1 MKKKY
6 FIGIDVSKH
15 TLDVA
20 FIINEPSHLSKPV
33 WKQFENAL
41 AGLKQ
46 MQQWLSEMN
55 IPLNA
60 QTIVVIENT
69 GIYHR
74 LLWQFFSHLQV
85 DLCIEN
91 AAQVKWSLGIA
102 RGKNDKVDS
111 RRLALYSVRNADRL
125 KPTPALH
132 SAIMPLKDLLTVRN
146 KLIVQSR
153 SIETALKELKHI
165 STSSADTAALKKL
178 LQPALKGLQ
187 QSLKQ
192 TEQKIKTILKQDDAV
207 YKTYKLLNTIPG
219 IGHITAAYLICC
231 SNMFTICNSGKQLAC
246 YCGVVPFDHQSGI
259 SIKGK
264 QHVHRM
270 ANKELKRLLHM
281 CALTSIRNYKEFKD
295 YYERKKHEGKHAM
308 SILNAIKNKLVLRAF
323 AVVKNQKP
331 YVDNYAKAA

>member
-1 MKKKY
+1 MY

-20 FIINEPSHLSKPV
+20 FIVNELSSLSKPV
-33 WKQFENAL
+33 WKQFNNTL
-41 AGLKQ
+41 QGLQQ
-46 MQQWLSEMN
+46 MKCWLTEMHV
-55 IPLNA
+55 PLSDE
-60 QTIVVIENT
+60 TIVVIENT

-74 LLWQFFSHLQV
+74 LLWQFFSSLHMEI
-85 DLCIEN
+85 CIEN

-102 RGKNDKVDS
+102 RGKNDKIDS
-111 RRLALYSVRNADRL
+111 RRLALYAVRNADRL

-132 SAIMPLKDLLTVRN
+132 SAVMPLKDLLTVRN
-146 KLIVQSR
+146 KLIVQTR
-153 SIETALKELKHI
+153 SIETALKELKHV
-165 STSSADTAALKKL
+165 STSLADIAALNKL

-192 TEQKIKTILKQDDAV
+192 TEQKIKTVLKQDDAV

-219 IGHITAAYLICC
+219 IGHITAVYLICC
-231 SNMFTICNSGKQLAC
+231 SNMFTMCTSGKQLAC

-264 QHVHRM
+264 HHVHKM

-281 CALTSIRNYKEFKD
+281 CALTSIKNHEEFKD
-295 YYERKKHEGKHAM
+295 YYERKKQEGKHAM

-323 AVVKNQKP
+323 AVVKNERA
-331 YVDNYAKAA
+331 YVNNYAKAA

>member
-1 MKKKY
+1 MTKKY

-20 FIINEPSHLSKPV
+20 FIIYNSAALSKPE
-33 WKQFENAL
+33 WRQFANTPS
-41 AGLKQ
+41 GLKQ
-46 MQQWLSEMN
+46 MQQWLTGMQV
-55 IPLNA
+55 PLSGE
-60 QTIVVIENT
+60 TIVVIENT

-74 LLWQFFSHLQV
+74 LLWQFFSLLNV
-85 DLCIEN
+85 DVCIEN

-111 RRLALYSVRNADRL
+111 RRLALYAVRNADRL

-132 SAIMPLKDLLTVRN
+132 CSILPLKDLLMVRN
-146 KLIVQSR
+146 KLIVQMR
-153 SIETALKELKHI
+153 SLETILKELKQV
-165 STSSADTAALKKL
+165 STSANDTAALSRL

-187 QSLKQ
+187 QSLKH
-192 TEQKIKTILKQDDAV
+192 TEQKIKDVLKQDAAV

-219 IGHITAAYLICC
+219 IGHVTAVYLICC
-231 SNMFTICNSGKQLAC
+231 SNMFTLCSSGKQLAC
-246 YCGVVPFDHQSGI
+246 YAGVVPFDYQSGT

-264 QHVHRM
+264 HHVHKM

-281 CALTSIRNYKEFKD
+281 CALTSIKNHKEFKD
-295 YYERKKHEGKHAM
+295 YYERKKQEGKHAM

-323 AVVKNQKP
+323 AVVKNERP
-331 YVDNYAKAA
+331 YVDNYTKAA

>member
-20 FIINEPSHLSKPV
+20 FIVNEFSSLSKPL
-33 WKQFENAL
+33 WKQFENTL

-46 MQQWLSEMN
+46 MQQWLVEMN
-55 IPLNA
+55 VLLND

-74 LLWQFFSHLQV
+74 LLWQFFSHLQI

-111 RRLALYSVRNADRL
+111 RRLALYAVRNADRL
-125 KPTPALH
+125 KHTPALH
-132 SAIMPLKDLLTVRN
+132 SAVMPLKDLLTVRN
-146 KLIVQSR
+146 KLIVQTR
-153 SIETALKELKHI
+153 SFETALKELKQV
-165 STSSADTAALKKL
+165 STSSAETAALNKL

-192 TEQKIKTILKQDDAV
+192 TEQKIKDVLKQNDAV

-219 IGHITAAYLICC
+219 IGHITAVYLICC
-231 SNMFTICNSGKQLAC
+231 SNMFTMCTSGKQLAC
-246 YCGVVPFDHQSGI
+246 YCGVVPFDYQSGI

-264 QHVHRM
+264 HHVHKM

-281 CALTSIRNYKEFKD
+281 CALTSIKNHKEFKD
-295 YYERKKHEGKHAM
+295 YYERKKQEGKHAM

-323 AVVKNQKP
+323 AVVKNERA
-331 YVDNYAKAA
+331 YVHNYTKAA

>member
-1 MKKKY
+1 
-6 FIGIDVSKH
+6 
-15 TLDVA
+15 
-20 FIINEPSHLSKPV
+20 
-33 WKQFENAL
+33 
-41 AGLKQ
+41 
-46 MQQWLSEMN
+46 MQQWLVEMN
-55 IPLNA
+55 VPLNG
-60 QTIVVIENT
+60 QTVVVIENT

-74 LLWQFFSHLQV
+74 LLWQFFSHLQI

-111 RRLALYSVRNADRL
+111 RRLALYAVRNADRL
-125 KPTPALH
+125 KPTPVLH
-132 SAIMPLKDLLTVRN
+132 SSIMPLKDLLTVRN
-146 KLIVQSR
+146 KLIVQTR
-153 SIETALKELKHI
+153 SLETALKELKQV
-165 STSSADTAALKKL
+165 STSTADIAALNKL

-192 TEQKIKTILKQDDAV
+192 TEQKIKTVLKQDDAV

-219 IGHITAAYLICC
+219 IGHITAVYLICC
-231 SNMFTICNSGKQLAC
+231 SNMFTMCASGKQLAC

-264 QHVHRM
+264 HHVHKM

-281 CALTSIRNYKEFKD
+281 CALTSIKNHKEFKD
-295 YYERKKHEGKHAM
+295 YYERKKQEGKHAM
-308 SILNAIKNKLVLRAF
+308 SILNAIKNKIVLRVF
-323 AVVKNQKP
+323 AVVKNERP

>member
-20 FIINEPSHLSKPV
+20 FIIYNNATLSQPV
-33 WKQFENAL
+33 WKQFANTP

-46 MQQWLSEMN
+46 MQQWLAGMHV
-55 IPLNA
+55 PLSGE
-60 QTIVVIENT
+60 TIIVIENT

-74 LLWQFFSHLQV
+74 LLWQFFSSLNIDV
-85 DLCIEN
+85 CIEN

-111 RRLALYSVRNADRL
+111 RRLALYAVRYADRL
-125 KPTPALH
+125 KPTPPLH
-132 SAIMPLKDLLTVRN
+132 CSIMALKDLLMVRN
-146 KLIVQSR
+146 KLIVQTR
-153 SIETALKELKHI
+153 SFETALKELKQA
-165 STSSADTAALKKL
+165 STSSIETSSLKKL

-192 TEQKIKTILKQDDAV
+192 TEQKIKDVLKQDAAV
-207 YKTYKLLNTIPG
+207 YRTYKLLNTIPG
-219 IGHITAAYLICC
+219 IGHVTAVYLICC
-231 SNMFTICNSGKQLAC
+231 SNMFTLCSSGKQLAC
-246 YCGVVPFDHQSGI
+246 YAGVVPFGHTSGT

-264 QHVHRM
+264 HHVHKM

-281 CALTSIRNYKEFKD
+281 CALTSIKNYPEFKD
-295 YYERKKHEGKHAM
+295 YYERKKQEGKHAM

-323 AVVKNQKP
+323 AVVKNERP
-331 YVDNYAKAA
+331 YVDNYTKAA

>member
-1 MKKKY
+1 MQKKY

-20 FIINEPSHLSKPV
+20 FVIDAHTSILKPV
-33 WKQFENAL
+33 WKQFVNTPV
-41 AGLKQ
+41 GLKE
-46 MQQWLSEMN
+46 MQQWLTDMN
-55 IPLNA
+55 VFLSDE
-60 QTIVVIENT
+60 TIVVIENT

-74 LLWQFFSHLQV
+74 LLWHFFSSLHV

-111 RRLALYSVRNADRL
+111 RRLALYAIRYADRL

-132 SAIMPLKDLLTVRN
+132 YGLMQLKDLFMIRN
-146 KLIVQSR
+146 KLIVQTR
-153 SIETALKELKHI
+153 SFETAKKELKQV
-165 STSSADTAALKKL
+165 STSGADTAALKKL
-178 LQPALKGLQ
+178 FQPALKGLQ

-192 TEQKIKTILKQDDAV
+192 TEQKIKDILEQDAAV
-207 YKTYKLLNTIPG
+207 YKTYKLLITIPG
-219 IGHITAAYLICC
+219 IGHITAVYLICC
-231 SNMFTICNSGKQLAC
+231 SNMFTRCSSGKQLAC
-246 YCGVVPFDHQSGI
+246 YAGVVPFSHQSGI

-264 QHVHRM
+264 HHVHKM

-281 CALTSIRNYKEFKD
+281 CALTSIQNYPEFKD
-295 YYERKKHEGKHAM
+295 YYERKKKEGKHAM

-323 AVVKNQKP
+323 AVVKNGKP

>member
-20 FIINEPSHLSKPV
+20 FIIHQSSSLSQPV
-33 WKQFENAL
+33 WKQFNNTLQGLQQMKCWL
-41 AGLKQ
+41 AE
-46 MQQWLSEMN
+46 MQVPLSDE
-55 IPLNA
+55 
-60 QTIVVIENT
+60 TIVVIENT

-74 LLWQFFSHLQV
+74 LLWQFFSRLQI

-111 RRLALYSVRNADRL
+111 RRLVLYAARNADRL

-132 SAIMPLKDLLTVRN
+132 SAVMPLKDLITVRS
-146 KLIVQSR
+146 KLIVQTR
-153 SIETALKELKHI
+153 SIETALKELKHVNI
-165 STSSADTAALKKL
+165 LSTEFSSLKKL
-178 LQPALKGLQ
+178 LQPALKGLK

-192 TEQKIKTILKQDDAV
+192 IEQKIKDILKRDDAV

-219 IGHITAAYLICC
+219 IGHVTAVYLICC
-231 SNMFTICNSGKQLAC
+231 SNMFTMCNSGKQLAC
-246 YCGVVPFDHQSGI
+246 YCGVVPFDYQSGI

-264 QHVHRM
+264 HHVHKM
-270 ANKELKRLLHM
+270 ANKELKHLLHM
-281 CALTSIRNYKEFKD
+281 CALTAIKNYKEFKN
-295 YYERKKHEGKHAM
+295 YYERKKQEGKHSL

-323 AVVKNQKP
+323 AVVKNERA
-331 YVDNYAKAA
+331 YVDNCLKVA

>member
-20 FIINEPSHLSKPV
+20 CIICAESCLSQPV
-33 WKQFENAL
+33 WKQFANTL

-46 MQQWLSEMN
+46 MQQWLSEMKV
-55 IPLNA
+55 PLSE

-74 LLWQFFSHLQV
+74 LLWQSFSALNI
-85 DLCIEN
+85 DICIEN

-111 RRLALYSVRNADRL
+111 RRLALYAARHEDRL

-132 SAIMPLKDLLTVRN
+132 AAILPLKDLLAVRN
-146 KLIVQSR
+146 KLIVQAR
-153 SIETALKELKHI
+153 SLETAFKELKH
-165 STSSADTAALKKL
+165 SSASVVDTAAVKKL
-178 LQPALKGLQ
+178 LQPALKGLH

-192 TEQKIKTILKQDDAV
+192 TEQKIKDVLKQDAAV

-219 IGHITAAYLICC
+219 IGHVTAVYLICC
-231 SNMFTICNSGKQLAC
+231 SNMFTMCTSGKQLAC
-246 YCGVVPFDHQSGI
+246 YAGVVPFDYQSGI

-264 QHVHRM
+264 HHVHKM

-281 CALTSIRNYKEFKD
+281 CALTSIKNHKEFKE
-295 YYERKKHEGKHAM
+295 YYERKKQEGKHAM

-323 AVVKNQKP
+323 AVVKNEKP
-331 YVDNYAKAA
+331 YVDKHEKAA